1 MRNRDSVTRKL
12 ELIDDKLRLLE
23 QIVNRQSPISE
34 YMAVIE
40 RTKELLSDARTLI
53 NNEPTTADEIRFTAN

>member
-34 YMAVIE
+34 YMSTIE

-53 NNEPTTADEIRFTAN
+53 NNEPTTPDEIRFTAN

>member
-40 RTKELLSDARTLI
+40 LTKELLSDARTLI

>member
-34 YMAVIE
+34 YMTVIE